1 LITTTM
7 PRIREPT
14 DPIQATTALIETGG
28 YEEVL
33 IPGTITGKAASA
45 ATTGE

>member
-1 LITTTM
+1 
-7 PRIREPT
+7 
-14 DPIQATTALIETGG
+14 LIETGG

-33 IPGTITGKAASA
+33 IPGTITAAAASA